1 MRNQPKGQ
9 APSEHPSSK
18 GLTMGRTA
26 AGLFCAGGA
35 LSLIGDLLPHS
46 PHANVTAFGVIGTLT
61 LLLGFAC
68 LRWSKRLPAWTYP
81 LLMVCATT
89 AISAAVYFNGERFG
103 GKPVL
108 DELLYVW
115 IALYCGYF
123 FTRRQIVFQ
132 TAAIAIA
139 YALALVEINPGPS
152 GITRWTIVV
161 VMMSVVA
168 AAVHL
173 LKRQS
178 DSLVAELN
186 HAATTD
192 STTGLL
198 NRRGFGQQL
207 ELELDRSSR
216 LRTNAALLLCDLDRL
231 KLVNDTFGH
240 AAGDDA
246 LAAVAKVLVTGKRS
260 IDAVARIGG
269 DEFALLLPGCSA
281 DEATDLAEHLS
292 HAVSRL
298 RDPGD
303 DRLSASFGV
312 AEFPRDATTAG
323 ELLAK
328 ADASLYRA
336 KHTRPNRAAADDAD
350 HTPDLQPRRNLQPV
364 SV

>member
-1 MRNQPKGQ
+1 
-9 APSEHPSSK
+9 
-18 GLTMGRTA
+18 MGRTA
-26 AGLFCAGGA
+26 GGMFCAGGA
-35 LSLIGDLLPHS
+35 LALIGDLLPHS
-46 PHANVTAFGVIGTLT
+46 LHANVTAFGVIGTLT

-68 LRWSKRLPAWTYP
+68 LRWSKSLPEWTYP
-81 LLMVCATT
+81 PMMLYATT
-89 AISAAVYFNGERFG
+89 LISVAVYFNGERFG

-108 DELLYVW
+108 DEVLYVW
-115 IALYCGYF
+115 IALYFGYF

-139 YALALVEINPGPS
+139 YALALVEIHPGPS
-152 GITRWTIVV
+152 GVTRWTIM
-161 VMMSVVA
+161 VMMVSVVA

-186 HAATTD
+186 HTASTD

-207 ELELDRSSR
+207 ELELERCSR
-216 LRTNAALLLCDLDRL
+216 VGSNAALLLCDLDRL
-231 KLVNDTFGH
+231 KLLNDRFGH

-246 LAAVAKVLVTGKRS
+246 LVAIASILVTGKRS
-260 IDAVARIGG
+260 IDAAARIGG

-281 DEATDLAEHLS
+281 NDAAKLAERLS
-292 HAVSRL
+292 RAVSRV

-303 DRLSASFGV
+303 DTLSASFGV
-312 AEFPRDATTAG
+312 AEFPRDATTAT

-328 ADASLYRA
+328 ADSSLYRA
-336 KHTRPNRAAADDAD
+336 KHTRTSRAPTQDAD
-350 HTPDLQPRRNLQPV
+350 QTPEPQLEERALQGVPV
-364 SV
+364 